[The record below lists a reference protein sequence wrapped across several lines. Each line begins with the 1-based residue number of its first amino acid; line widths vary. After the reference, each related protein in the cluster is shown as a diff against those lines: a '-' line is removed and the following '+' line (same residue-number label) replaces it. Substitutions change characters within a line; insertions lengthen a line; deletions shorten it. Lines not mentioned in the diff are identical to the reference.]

1 MITQVKTVGV
11 RDGAVGEFPLRN
23 FQFVVVCEPDFIVG
37 KSAMLTN
44 ICMDQE
50 TFNNFVQREK
60 AASEVMLESPTAMQS
75 GERVF
80 PRIC

>member
-23 FQFVVVCEPDFIVG
+23 FQFAVDCEPDFIVG

-44 ICMDQE
+44 IRMDQE
-50 TFNNFVQREK
+50 TFNNFIQREK
-60 AASEVMLESPTAMQS
+60 ISSDVKLESPIAMQP